1 VLAALVTITLA
12 ARADTHW
19 AWHVRYGGAYFLCLA
34 AVCALVVPLRCSRAG
49 WPLFF
54 LGTAAFA
61 LATASRLRCRPGR
74 VVHVLGM
81 GGSLPARS
89 HFCSLFIDSIL
100 TELS

>member
-1 VLAALVTITLA
+1 VLAALVTIALA

-34 AVCALVVPLRCSRAG
+34 AVYALVVLRWQQS

-54 LGTAAFA
+54 LGAAAFA

-89 HFCSLFIDSIL
+89 HLCSLFIDSIL